1 MRSLERSTVRGRACY
16 PSRVPSLALRA
27 ALGVGAC
34 LVAALTGCPPPS
46 SPMPD
51 IGPPLIGPDG
61 ALLWLEVGTGSDRF
75 VPLASGAELELV
87 HGSQGGW
94 HVELAVRMTGSD
106 PEGSIL
112 RLQVLDEGGV
122 LVAETPIAIISRR
135 LVREGWT
142 WLRTG
147 DIVILSMPD
156 PPAVLDH
163 DVTVRAVLEIGGA
176 IVAADQRAVHIVDR
190 L

>member
-1 MRSLERSTVRGRACY
+1 
-16 PSRVPSLALRA
+16 
-27 ALGVGAC
+27 
-34 LVAALTGCPPPS
+34 
-46 SPMPD
+46 MPD
-51 IGPPLIGPDG
+51 IGPPPIGPDG
-61 ALLWLEVGTGSDRF
+61 ALLWLEIGTGADRF
-75 VPLASGAELELV
+75 VPLASGDALELV
-87 HGSQGGW
+87 HGPQGGW
-94 HVELAVRMTGSD
+94 HVELAVRITGSD

-122 LVAETPIAIISRR
+122 LVAETPIAILARR

-163 DVTVRAVLEIGGA
+163 DVTVRALLEVGGE
-176 IVAADQRAVHIVDR
+176 IVAADERVVRIVDR